1 MYIFAEPVTDEQ
13 IQEIQTQNNEEVEAF
28 QRKLLGLDDGISES
42 GQAPQEDSR
51 WADIQADVQEEMV
64 RDEKSVADRSQD
76 EEWPHTAADEVSPKL
91 ERSEVFEDVPLYRN
105 KSLDKADE
113 DGVVAATG
121 SEEKEKVVEEDKE
134 EGGGTDSL
142 VNGKEETFEEADDSA
157 ELQGKEQ
164 IQSNVDDATETTFGE
179 NTGYGNVGESTDNEN
194 KIGERDS
201 GPEEV
206 IDDEIG
212 LENEEHQSDPR
223 ETFVSVA
230 ELVNATQGDIQEE
243 ELESLAGD
251 VAKGGRKPE
260 ACVAL
265 DSDQADL
272 AIDSSHEDANQ
283 QNTQEQLNTLDDGFD
298 TRADQPFLKELDQEH
313 NPTSGSEV
321 LAMALTIR
329 NKVNGS
335 YVQRPENI
343 GPDDKWSVEY
353 SLEEVTKPER
363 AWSLY
368 LACQTRRR
376 RKLDGWA
383 EKQEEKTA
391 DPYLQ
396 KLRELSRKGALWREE
411 TDRRDGGKKVAIVGY
426 PVPSQD
432 EETRPTEQQS
442 EQ

>member
-1 MYIFAEPVTDEQ
+1 MYIFAEPVTDDQ

-28 QRKLLGLDDGISES
+28 QRKLLGLDDGNSEP
-42 GQAPQEDSR
+42 GPAPQEDGK

-64 RDEKSVADRSQD
+64 RDEMSIADRSRD
-76 EEWPHTAADEVSPKL
+76 EEWSHTAAHELSPKL
-91 ERSEVFEDVPLYRN
+91 ERSKVLEDGPLYRN

-113 DGVVAATG
+113 DGVVATTA
-121 SEEKEKVVEEDKE
+121 SEESEKVVGEDSE
-134 EGGGTDSL
+134 QGDTDIL
-142 VNGKEETFEEADDSA
+142 VDGKEETSKEADDLA
-157 ELQGKEQ
+157 ELQAKEQ
-164 IQSNVDDATETTFGE
+164 IHLNVDDATETTFGE
-179 NTGYGNVGESTDNEN
+179 VTGYGDVGESTDN
-194 KIGERDS
+194 KHKFSERDS
-201 GPEEV
+201 GVEEV
-206 IDDEIG
+206 FDDEIG
-212 LENEEHQSDPR
+212 LENDGHQSDPR
-223 ETFVSVA
+223 ESLENMA
-230 ELVNATQGDIQEE
+230 ELEGSTQVDVQEE

-251 VAKGGRKPE
+251 EEPE
-260 ACVAL
+260 ASVAL
-265 DSDQADL
+265 DYDQADL
-272 AIDSSHEDANQ
+272 AKDSSHQDGIQ
-283 QNTQEQLNTLDDGFD
+283 QDIQEQTTSLDNGFD
-298 TRADQPFLKELDQEH
+298 TRADRPFLKELDQEH

-353 SLEEVTKPER
+353 SLEEVAKPER

-376 RKLDGWA
+376 RKLEGWA
-383 EKQEEKTA
+383 EKQEEKRV

-411 TDRRDGGKKVAIVGY
+411 TDRRNEGRKVAVVGQ
-426 PVPSQD
+426 PVPSQE
-432 EETRPTEQQS
+432 EETRPAEQQS